1 MHLTHELTEVER
13 RSLHSVLTTVQ
24 GNPYRDYPAF
34 AQAVADVVASGSV
47 PSFLTEVCDRVRA
60 DRRDGVDVH
69 VLRNCPLDDEVPTLG
84 NADPLADKYARKTTF
99 VAEALH
105 TLFSQLTG
113 APLLAYATRF
123 NGDFFTDVI
132 AHDQYA
138 GQQTGFT
145 EGELVFHN
153 DRTAHRVRADFITL
167 LGMRCPDGDLVYTG
181 FVSGRELLARLTD
194 AEQKVLREP
203 YFVTP
208 FDVVSKSA
216 NQGLV
221 QSGHHP
227 ILENTYSFRYLDTH
241 TTVADGSPE
250 EAKDALI
257 ALKNSLAR
265 AERTRHRIRTGDLFT
280 FANQNG
286 LHNRER
292 IEVGDHDRARE
303 RWLLK
308 TYAFSDRARADR
320 FADEWV
326 GAVPGRVGD

>member
-1 MHLTHELTEVER
+1 MHLTYELTEEER
-13 RSLHSVLTTVQ
+13 HSLHSVLVTVG
-24 GNPYRDYPAF
+24 GNPYQDYPAF
-34 AQAVADVVASGSV
+34 ARTVADLVADGSV
-47 PSFLTEVCDRVRA
+47 PSFLTDVCARVRE
-60 DRRDGVDVH
+60 DRRAGVDVH
-69 VLRNCPLDDEVPTLG
+69 VLRNCPLDDEIPLLG
-84 NADPLADKYARKTTF
+84 HEDPLADKYARKTTF

-105 TLFSQLTG
+105 TLFSRLTG

-132 AHDQYA
+132 AHDRYA

-167 LGMRCPDGDLVYTG
+167 LGMRVPEEDLVYTG
-181 FVSGRELLARLTD
+181 FVSGRELLARLTE

-208 FDVVSKSA
+208 FDVVSRGA
-216 NQGLV
+216 NQGLT

-227 ILENTYSFRYLDTH
+227 VLENAHSFRYLDTH
-241 TTVADGSPE
+241 TTVAADSPA

-280 FANQNG
+280 FANQDG

-292 IEVGDHDRARE
+292 IEVSDHDRARE

-308 TYAFSDRARADR
+308 TYAFRDEASADR
-320 FADEWV
+320 FAGEWV
-326 GAVPGRVGD
+326 GGVSGRVGD